1 MKLVVAVVQARD
13 ADAVVTTLTQH
24 GLGATLAESAGG
36 FLREGNMTLLM
47 GVEDG
52 QVPAVMQ
59 VIDANCHTRTRF
71 VNPLLP
77 IVHQDDLA
85 ADGPVEVEVGG
96 AAVFVL
102 PMARFVRL

>member
-1 MKLVVAVVQARD
+1 MKLVVAVVQASD
-13 ADAVVTTLTQH
+13 AEAVVTTLTRH
-24 GLGATLAESAGG
+24 GLCATMAESAGG
-36 FLREGNMTLLM
+36 YLREGNTTLLM

-52 QVPAVMQ
+52 QVSEVVR
-59 VIDANCHTRTRF
+59 VIDENCQRRTRF

-77 IVHQDDLA
+77 IVPRGELA
-85 ADGPVEVEVGG
+85 ADRPVEVEVGG